1 VSEKIGYAPTG
12 RPDDPAARVTHW
24 RGAAPASSAADNAV
38 VNIPEHIKGPWS
50 FYTTPQPNGCPIVG
64 DTESG
69 LMICQVA
76 HSINEP
82 GQAEIALAHARLIAA
97 APELLEACKSL
108 LTLTQ
113 LMANEAY
120 NDEAIVE
127 FEIFSEITKS
137 TRMIVLVYE
146 LAKARAAIAKA
157 TGRADSGQAA
167 QGDRHE

>member
-1 VSEKIGYAPTG
+1 MKPMLRHPVLSKRLEANAP
-12 RPDDPAARVTHW
+12 
-24 RGAAPASSAADNAV
+24 
-38 VNIPEHIKGPWS
+38 
-50 FYTTPQPNGCPIVG
+50 
-64 DTESG
+64 
-69 LMICQVA
+69 
-76 HSINEP
+76 
-82 GQAEIALAHARLIAA
+82 LIAA

-127 FEIFSEITKS
+127 FEIFSEKTKS
-137 TRMIVLVYE
+137 TRCLVLVFE

>member
-1 VSEKIGYAPTG
+1 MSEKVGYAPTG
-12 RPDDPAARVTHW
+12 HPNDQDEKHTNGLLGSAPDSHTERDIEGELAN
-24 RGAAPASSAADNAV
+24 AP
-38 VNIPEHIKGPWS
+38 
-50 FYTTPQPNGCPIVG
+50 
-64 DTESG
+64 
-69 LMICQVA
+69 
-76 HSINEP
+76 
-82 GQAEIALAHARLIAA
+82 LIAA

-120 NDEAIVE
+120 DDEAIVE
-127 FEIFSEITKS
+127 FEIFSEKTKS
-137 TRMIVLVYE
+137 TRCLVLVFE

>member
-1 VSEKIGYAPTG
+1 MNENISPL
-12 RPDDPAARVTHW
+12 PW
-24 RGAAPASSAADNAV
+24 R
-38 VNIPEHIKGPWS
+38 
-50 FYTTPQPNGCPIVG
+50 
-64 DTESG
+64 
-69 LMICQVA
+69 
-76 HSINEP
+76 INESEHDWDLSKSESKD
-82 GQAEIALAHARLIAA
+82 GETTTSISICDAYGEVIAFAAVSWMDKNFEYGFRHPVLSKRLEANAPLIAA
-97 APELLEACKSL
+97 APELLESCKSL

-127 FEIFSEITKS
+127 FEIFSEKTKS
-137 TRMIVLVYE
+137 TRCLVLVFE

>member
-1 VSEKIGYAPTG
+1 MNENISPL
-12 RPDDPAARVTHW
+12 PW
-24 RGAAPASSAADNAV
+24 R
-38 VNIPEHIKGPWS
+38 
-50 FYTTPQPNGCPIVG
+50 
-64 DTESG
+64 
-69 LMICQVA
+69 
-76 HSINEP
+76 INESEHDWDLSKSESKD
-82 GQAEIALAHARLIAA
+82 GETTTSISICDAYGEVIAFAAVSWMDKNFEYGFRHPVLSKRLEANADLIAA

-127 FEIFSEITKS
+127 FEIFSEKTKS
-137 TRMIVLVYE
+137 TRCLVLVYE